1 MSDDKKEPVTNEP
14 ALQDALEEPLTD
26 TFEEL
31 QEETGITGMSD
42 DAIGAITDA
51 IRGEESEVLTALVAD
66 LSIQDTAELIQ
77 KVNDDDR
84 QSLFTQYG
92 DGFDPQIFSYLDSSV
107 RKAALIDMPAE
118 RVAAIISDLES
129 DDALDILEDL
139 DDDFQQEII
148 KKLSAKIRIAI
159 EEGLTFPE
167 ESAGRLMQREYVA
180 IPQFWTVG
188 KTIDYL
194 RAAAD
199 ELPDEF
205 LDLIVIN
212 PFYHV
217 VGEIPLNRV
226 LRSKRNEKIENLTL
240 DNLHVIPAEMDQ
252 EEAAFIFRREGLLS
266 APVVDNDSRLI
277 GVITIDDIIDVIDEE
292 AQEDI
297 MKLAGV
303 GEGDL
308 YRAVL
313 STTNSRFR
321 WLFINLITAILAS
334 IVISLFDATIE
345 QIVALAVLMPI
356 VASMGGNAGTQALTV
371 AVRALATKEL
381 SSTNTLRVIWK
392 ETLVGT
398 LNGVGFAIII
408 GIIAALWFSSQT
420 LGLVI
425 GAAMVINLIV
435 AGLCGAGIPILLNK
449 FGSDPALSSTVLLT
463 TVTDIV
469 GFFGFL
475 GLASLFLI

>member
-1 MSDDKKEPVTNEP
+1 MSDNKQAPKTDKEV
-14 ALQDALEEPLTD
+14 LHDSIEEPLTD
-26 TFEEL
+26 TFEDIQDEV
-31 QEETGITGMSD
+31 GITGMSD
-42 DAIGAITDA
+42 NAIGIITGAIREDNVVAATELITD
-51 IRGEESEVLTALVAD
+51 
-66 LSIQDTAELIQ
+66 LSVQDTAELIQ
-77 KVNDDDR
+77 KVNEDDR
-84 QSLFTQYG
+84 KSLFEHYG
-92 DGFDPQIFSYLDSSV
+92 DDFDPQIFSYLDSNV
-107 RKAALIDMPAE
+107 RKNALEEMSPE
-118 RVAAIISDLES
+118 RVAAIISDLDS

-139 DDDFQQEII
+139 EDDFQQDII

-194 RAAAD
+194 RAASD

-205 LDLIVIN
+205 SDLIVIN

-240 DNLHVIPAEMDQ
+240 DNLHVIPAGMDQ
-252 EEAAFIFRREGLLS
+252 EEAAYIFRREGLMS
-266 APVVDNDSRLI
+266 APVVDNDNRLI
-277 GVITIDDIIDVIDEE
+277 GVITFDDIIDVINEE
-292 AQEDI
+292 AEEDI
-297 MKLAGV
+297 LKLAGV

-313 STTNSRFR
+313 STTGSRFR
-321 WLFINLITAILAS
+321 WLFVNLITAIMAS
-334 IVISLFDATIE
+334 IVISFFDATIE

-381 SSTNTLRVIWK
+381 SATNTMRVIWK
-392 ETLVGT
+392 ETIVGT
-398 LNGVGFAIII
+398 LNGIGFAIII
-408 GIIAALWFSSQT
+408 GVIAALWFGDNT

-425 GAAMVINLIV
+425 AAAMVINLIV
-435 AGLCGAGIPILLNK
+435 AGLCGAGIPVLLNK